1 MHMLAVANKKASPP
15 GRHREQA
22 SEQRCTFGPT
32 AFSSVQFSSG
42 HYFISSIITFKV
54 QFGLAVSG
62 RCGLERRRCP

>member
-32 AFSSVQFSSG
+32 AFSSGYF
-42 HYFISSIITFKV
+42 FISSIITFKV